1 MQGAIA
7 ENHFETCC
15 EPQFQLLSMDFR
27 GHFDYTIIFW
37 TGELDDKRLVL
48 QSVVKG
54 IRGDPLMIHSA
65 MVMNDKRD
73 TIFACADHNSSGVS
87 LFKLSGKSIYYWF
100 IIKNELLKCC

>member
-1 MQGAIA
+1 MKLTMQGSIA

-27 GHFDYTIIFW
+27 GHHDYTIIYW

-48 QSVVKG
+48 QSVVQG
-54 IRGDPLMIHSA
+54 NRGVPLMIHSA

-73 TIFACADHNSSGVS
+73 TIFACADPNSSSVS
-87 LFKLSGKSIYYWF
+87 LFKLSG
-100 IIKNELLKCC
+100 